1 MMNIIIYVMSKLR
14 NLLGNIIDDISN
26 YNESLDVYLRET
38 SRDLSVY
45 STTDENTDKVVYAMN
60 EVKGLDV
67 YSSDFKRTNGK
78 THFIKKPATFEATK
92 QKASNIMIDRKS
104 INIIHLNKLGVV
116 IQ

>member
-26 YNESLDVYLRET
+26 YNESLDVYFRET

-45 STTDENTDKVVYAMN
+45 STPDENTDKVIFAMN

-67 YSSDFKRTNGK
+67 YSSDFNRTNGK
-78 THFIKKPATFEATK
+78 THFVKKPATFEATK
-92 QKASNIMIDRKS
+92 QKASNIIIDRKS
-104 INIIHLNKLGVV
+104 INIIHLNKIGEV
-116 IQ
+116 I

>member
-1 MMNIIIYVMSKLR
+1 MSKLR
-14 NLLGNIIDDISN
+14 NFVRNIKDDISN
-26 YNESLDVYLRET
+26 YNESLDVYFRET

-45 STTDENTDKVVYAMN
+45 STTDDNTNSVVYAMN
-60 EVKGLDV
+60 QVKGLDV
-67 YSSDFKRTNGK
+67 YSSDFNRTNGK